1 MPEEL
6 RMAIEQ
12 KAMQLIEERRKAA
25 KITIDRLATVLYP
38 EKPVTSGRMVI
49 QRLRH
54 PQGDKEPRKMSLGEF
69 VELSRAVGVNPV
81 QALGAVLQE
90 IEDTKI

>member
-12 KAMQLIEERRKAA
+12 KAIQLIEERRKVAR
-25 KITIDRLATVLYP
+25 ITIDQLATVLYP
-38 EKPVTSGRMVI
+38 EKPVASGRMMI
-49 QRLRH
+49 QRLRR
-54 PQGDKEPRKMSLGEF
+54 PQGGREPRKMSLGEF
-69 VELSRAVGVNPV
+69 VELFRAVGVNPV
-81 QALGAVLQE
+81 QALGVVLQE